1 MTDADRSRDAIRQA
15 HPRPPLALH
24 RSGTCPGRDG
34 SRDLTPNSSDSK
46 HSVIESHPGQRGA
59 RARSLSSQGRATKTR
74 SWPAAVRSDGI
85 HLEPGRPGE
94 GPYRTDQ
101 PRSRR
106 PRGSEDP
113 ALDQGRAQELI
124 AQDKPMLDTR
134 TLITSRT
141 RNHLASGYRP
151 ARRTP
156 PLPRAA
162 DIPIDRIPET
172 IVINDN

>member
-34 SRDLTPNSSDSK
+34 SRDLTPNFSDIK
-46 HSVIESHPGQRGA
+46 QSVIESHPGQRGA

-85 HLEPGRPGE
+85 HLEPGRPEE

-106 PRGSEDP
+106 PRSPAGP
-113 ALDQGRAQELI
+113 ALAQGRAPELI
-124 AQDKPMLDTR
+124 AQDKLLSHAHHHSHNQSHAEPSSYPD
-134 TLITSRT
+134 ISR
-141 RNHLASGYRP
+141 RDG
-151 ARRTP
+151 P
-156 PLPRAA
+156 PHLPRSA
-162 DIPIDRIPET
+162 DILRLTGDRGP
-172 IVINDN
+172 

>member
-34 SRDLTPNSSDSK
+34 SRDLTPNSSDSP

-85 HLEPGRPGE
+85 HLAPGRPEE
-94 GPYRTDQ
+94 GPYRTDH
-101 PRSRR
+101 PRPRR
-106 PRGSEDP
+106 PRIP
-113 ALDQGRAQELI
+113 AGPAPAPGRATALI
-124 AQDKPMLDTR
+124 AQDKLLSHAHHHSHNQSHAEPSSYPD
-134 TLITSRT
+134 ISR
-141 RNHLASGYRP
+141 RDG
-151 ARRTP
+151 P
-156 PLPRAA
+156 PHLPRSA
-162 DIPIDRIPET
+162 DILRLTGDRGP
-172 IVINDN
+172 